1 MKSVASPKLF
11 MILLGCKPDGRLTEQ
26 HDIFF
31 AIGNSITDLKTD
43 IADFWPEAKGKIHI
57 DAWREV
63 TAVDGYRL
71 QVIPIANR
79 SSVNPKKLFFIN
91 LGGYKKGEF
100 DELHYK
106 MLLVADTLAEASRLA
121 KDTAFYK
128 HNGFEGAVSHIDDKY
143 GVDVDDVFEI
153 ADVLPAHIK
162 SRFCIR
168 LDSGSNIPEDQL
180 NLGYLPLSKV

>member
-1 MKSVASPKLF
+1 MKGSGSPKLF
-11 MILLGCKPDGRLTEQ
+11 MILLGCKPAGRLTEQ

-31 AIGNSITDLKTD
+31 TIGNSLADVKTD

-63 TAVDGYRL
+63 TTVDGYSL
-71 QVIPIANR
+71 KIMPVADQVHA
-79 SSVNPKKLFFIN
+79 NPKKLFFIN
-91 LGGYKKGEF
+91 LGGYKRGEF

-106 MLLVADTLAEASRLA
+106 VLIVADTTAEASRLA
-121 KDTAFYK
+121 KETAFYR
-128 HNGFEGAVSHIDDKY
+128 HTGFEGAVSHIDDKY

-153 ADVLPAHIK
+153 AEALPASIK
-162 SRFCIR
+162 SRFCIQ
-168 LDSGSNIPEDQL
+168 LNQSKDISEDQL